1 MNNIDVT
8 DVIDRSRLHPL
19 QILVVTL
26 CGICMIMDGFDV
38 QAMGYV
44 APALIKEW
52 QIQPTALGPI
62 FGAGL
67 LGIMVGSLALSIVAD
82 KIGRRPVLIGPDRLI
97 CNRRGTRRGLTV
109 LAASNRD

>member
-1 MNNIDVT
+1 MNNIDVA

-52 QIQPTALGPI
+52 QIQPTAL
-62 FGAGL
+62 
-67 LGIMVGSLALSIVAD
+67 
-82 KIGRRPVLIGPDRLI
+82 
-97 CNRRGTRRGLTV
+97 
-109 LAASNRD
+109 